1 MEDKYVTVQTSDLNR
16 PTILSLVKAKCQKRY
31 SITQLGSIY
40 ISQNNVFNPRIQMD
54 ADFKHKFDSLINFI
68 NCLKTGEPQCKIDLI
83 NKNADNEFDLQ
94 LEVQF

>member
-1 MEDKYVTVQTSDLNR
+1 
-16 PTILSLVKAKCQKRY
+16 
-31 SITQLGSIY
+31 
-40 ISQNNVFNPRIQMD
+40 MD

-68 NCLKTGEPQCKIDLI
+68 NCLKTGEPQCKIELI